1 MKDELSLN
9 QINNYGDTNKISSIN
24 SEQDLT
30 DIKDFE
36 PMADFSFSQIMDSQ
50 EDAETRYKYLFENN
64 PNAMYIWDIA
74 NFCIVD
80 CNEEALLKYGYT
92 RQEFLNLTVSDL
104 QFVEDLLLL
113 DSLAVKT
120 FSEKQYWRQKKK
132 NDEVMFMEV
141 SSHLLNYKNKT
152 FSFTQ
157 VIDVT
162 EKEQALAQL
171 KESQDKL
178 RTATKIARL
187 GYWQLKAD
195 GTNRYWSDEVYEIW
209 GRKRNEFIVTFDTF
223 LETIYPADKEAF
235 LNEQRAFYSW
245 KKTFDLEYRI
255 ILPDGAIKWVCE
267 RGKLLEDEAGN
278 PIIFQGMVQ
287 DITEQKLLSSSLEE
301 SNRRYNYVTKAT
313 FDAIWDWDMTTG
325 ALYWGEGFQHIFGY
339 ELKDLQPDIS
349 SWTQHLHPADQER
362 AIKSIYDFIL
372 STGTNWEEE
381 YRYLKADGQYAY
393 VADKGFVVRDEFG
406 KAIRMVGAMQDVSK
420 RKKDEEELKA
430 FADEL
435 YKRNKELHEFGYI
448 VSHNL
453 RSPVANIMGTTTLL
467 ELDSEDPET
476 VTQCIKDLKSSINRL
491 DDVIRDLS
499 KILSVTDGSAA
510 WSKET
515 VDVKEILDNVITDL
529 QITIKHSGADIQIP
543 QQSCIL
549 YSHKAY
555 LYSALFNLIGNAI
568 KYRSAKKPE
577 ILIQIDQSALE
588 TKIKIS
594 DNGIGIDL
602 VKHGD
607 DLFKPYKRFATEIE
621 GKGLGLFLV
630 KSHVEALRG
639 TITVESN
646 IGVGTSFIITFAAN

>member
-9 QINNYGDTNKISSIN
+9 QINNYENSDEVGSIN
-24 SEQDLT
+24 SGQDFT
-30 DIKDFE
+30 DINFFNPID
-36 PMADFSFSQIMDSQ
+36 DFSFSQIMDSQ

-64 PNAMYIWDIA
+64 PNAMYIWDIS
-74 NFCIVD
+74 NFRIVD

-104 QFVEDLLLL
+104 QFNEDLLLL
-113 DSLAVKT
+113 DTLAVRT
-120 FSEKQYWRQKKK
+120 FAEKQYWRQVKR
-132 NDEVMFMEV
+132 NGEMMFMEV
-141 SSHLLNYKNKT
+141 SSHLLNYSDKT

-162 EKEQALAQL
+162 EKEQALVQL
-171 KESQDKL
+171 KESQAKL
-178 RTATKIARL
+178 KTATKIARL

-195 GTNRYWSDEVYEIW
+195 GTDRYWSDEVYEIW
-209 GRKRNEFIVTFDTF
+209 GRKREEFIITFDTF
-223 LETIYPADKEAF
+223 LETVYPADREAF
-235 LNEQRAFYSW
+235 SEEQRAFYSW
-245 KKTFDLEYRI
+245 KKTFDFEYRI
-255 ILPDGAIKWVCE
+255 VLPKGDIKWVRE
-267 RGKLLEDEAGN
+267 KGNLLEDEAGN

-313 FDAIWDWDMTTG
+313 FDAIWDWDIVSG

-349 SWTQHLHPADQER
+349 SWTEHLHPADKER

-372 STGTNWEEE
+372 GTGTNWEEE
-381 YRYLKADGQYAY
+381 YRYLKADGNYAH

-420 RKKDEEELKA
+420 RKKDEEEIKS

-467 ELDSEDPET
+467 ELDSDDPET
-476 VTQCIKDLKSSINRL
+476 VNQCIKDLKSSINRL

-515 VDVKEILDNVITDL
+515 VDVKEILDNIITDL
-529 QITIKHSGADIQIP
+529 QTTIKHSGADIQIP
-543 QQSCIL
+543 KESCIL
-549 YSHKAY
+549 HSHKAY
-555 LYSALFNLIGNAI
+555 LYSALFNLVGNAI
-568 KYRSAKKPE
+568 KYRSARKPE

-588 TKIKIS
+588 TKIRIS

-602 VKHGD
+602 IKHGE

-630 KSHVEALRG
+630 KSHVEALHG
-639 TITVESN
+639 TINIESQV
-646 IGVGTSFIITFAAN
+646 GVGTTFIITFPAG

>member
-9 QINNYGDTNKISSIN
+9 QISNYIDANEVSSLN
-24 SEQDLT
+24 SEQDFT
-30 DIKDFE
+30 EIKNYNPIAE
-36 PMADFSFSQIMDSQ
+36 FSFSQIMDSQ

-64 PNAMYIWDIA
+64 PNVMYIWDVA

-80 CNEEALLKYGYT
+80 CNEEALIKYGYS
-92 RQEFLNLTVSDL
+92 RQEFLTLTVKDL
-104 QFVEDLLLL
+104 QFTEDSILL
-113 DSLAVKT
+113 DTLAVRT
-120 FSEKQYWRQKKK
+120 FAEKQYWRQVKK
-132 NDEVMFMEV
+132 NGEVMFMEV
-141 SSHLLNYKNKT
+141 SSHLLDFRNQT
-152 FSFTQ
+152 FCFTQ

-162 EKEQALAQL
+162 AKEQALAQL

-178 RTATKIARL
+178 STATKIARL

-195 GTNRYWSDEVYEIW
+195 GTDRYWSDEVYEIW
-209 GRKRNEFIVTFDTF
+209 GRKREEFIITFDSF
-223 LETIYPADKEAF
+223 LETVYPADREAF
-235 LNEQRAFYSW
+235 SEEQKAFYSW

-255 ILPDGAIKWVCE
+255 VLPNGGIKWVCE
-267 RGKLLEDEAGN
+267 RGNLLKDETGN
-278 PIIFQGMVQ
+278 PIIFHGMAQ

-301 SNRRYNYVTKAT
+301 SNRRYSYVTKAT
-313 FDAIWDWDMTTG
+313 FDAIWDWDVVSG

-339 ELKDLQPDIS
+339 VLKDLQPDMS
-349 SWTQHLHPADQER
+349 SWTQHLHPADKKR

-372 STGTNWEEE
+372 GSGTNWEEE
-381 YRYLKADGQYAY
+381 YRYLKADGNYAH

-406 KAIRMVGAMQDVSK
+406 KAIRMVGAMQDISK
-420 RKKDEEELKA
+420 RKKDEQEIKV

-467 ELDSEDPET
+467 ELDSDDPET
-476 VTQCIKDLKSSINRL
+476 VNQCIKDLKSSINRL

-510 WSKET
+510 WSKEK
-515 VDVKEILDNVITDL
+515 VDVKEILGNVITDL
-529 QITIKHSGADIQIP
+529 QSTIKHSGADIQLP
-543 QQSCIL
+543 QESCIL
-549 YSHKAY
+549 HSHKAY
-555 LYSALFNLIGNAI
+555 LYSALFNLVGNAI

-577 ILIQIDQSALE
+577 ILIQIDQSAFE
-588 TKIKIS
+588 TNIRIS
-594 DNGIGIDL
+594 DNGIGIDMQ
-602 VKHGD
+602 KHGD

-630 KSHVEALRG
+630 KSHVEALHG
-639 TITVESN
+639 TIDVESN
-646 IGVGTSFIITFAAN
+646 IGVGTTFIITFPAN